1 MDKIPK
7 IREILKNYE
16 EQNGKEET
24 YEMIEFL
31 INTYVNIVEQFGIS
45 LLKNGVQ
52 SQYIKQVIFQ
62 LITTNN
68 RKRNKY
74 QIADVEKKQAMDAIG
89 EFLSSGVMSTIVS
102 GYQEYKQ
109 WDSAPKTLQ

>member
-1 MDKIPK
+1 MNKLPMV
-7 IREILKNYE
+7 REMLKKYE

-31 INTYVNIVEQFGIS
+31 ITTYVSIVEQFGIS

-52 SQYIKQVIFQ
+52 SQDIEQVIFQ

-74 QIADVEKKQAMDAIG
+74 QTADGENKQDMDALS
-89 EFLSSGVMSTIVS
+89 EFISANVMATILS
-102 GYQEYKQ
+102 GYQEYNQ
-109 WDSAPKTLQ
+109 WDNAPKTLQ

>member
-1 MDKIPK
+1 MNKLPM
-7 IREILKNYE
+7 IRETLKKYE
-16 EQNGKEET
+16 EQNGKEAT

-52 SQYIKQVIFQ
+52 SQDIEQVIFQ

-74 QIADVEKKQAMDAIG
+74 QTADSEDKQVMNALS
-89 EFLSSGVMSTIVS
+89 EFLSANVMSTILA

>member
-1 MDKIPK
+1 
-7 IREILKNYE
+7 
-16 EQNGKEET
+16 
-24 YEMIEFL
+24 MIEFL
-31 INTYVNIVEQFGIS
+31 INTYVSIVEQFGIS

-52 SQYIKQVIFQ
+52 SQDIEQVIFQ

-74 QIADVEKKQAMDAIG
+74 QKADGENKQVMDVLS
-89 EFLSSGVMSTIVS
+89 EFLSANVMSTILT